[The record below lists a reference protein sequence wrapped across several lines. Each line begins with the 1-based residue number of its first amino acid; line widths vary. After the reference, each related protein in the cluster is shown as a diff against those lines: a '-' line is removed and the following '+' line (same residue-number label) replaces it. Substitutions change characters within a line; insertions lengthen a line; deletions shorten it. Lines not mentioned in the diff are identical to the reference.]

1 MRLDQNY
8 KRGTSLLM
16 GRPPK
21 NANHPLVRLRRKL
34 SEWSPHQVTRKVLAK
49 RTGIPEAS
57 LRDIETGRYK
67 LTYEVATKISFAT
80 KVDPRSLLAGDDP
93 VLDLLR
99 QPLSK
104 DSLEWSQYPRSPKEY
119 REARERLLCA
129 LLDSAEEKK
138 IVRLVYLSFENWLT
152 TTIEAFGLD
161 DLLAR
166 KLIDRFPAFEPDFVP
181 DEFLPKNKRLRDE
194 WLNLEWQIKIEYIR
208 LLDQY
213 VTDNPAHPVFSSSEH
228 HLPMGDLLKLE
239 SELKS
244 QLRMQARENVARTRQ
259 GDAVKSATP

>member
-1 MRLDQNY
+1 
-8 KRGTSLLM
+8 M

-34 SEWSPHQVTRKVLAK
+34 SEWSPHQVTRKDLAK

-80 KVDPRSLLAGDDP
+80 RVDPRSLLAGDDP
-93 VLDLLR
+93 LLDLLR

-104 DSLEWSQYPRSPKEY
+104 DSLEWSQYPGSPKEY
-119 REARERLLCA
+119 REAREQLLGA
-129 LLDSAEEKK
+129 LLDTAEEKK

-152 TTIEAFGLD
+152 TTIESFGLD
-161 DLLAR
+161 ELLTR
-166 KLIDRFPAFEPDFVP
+166 KLMDRFPSFDPDFVP
-181 DEFLPKNKRLRDE
+181 DEFLPENQRFRDE
-194 WLNLEWQIKIEYIR
+194 WLNLEHQINREYIR

-213 VTDNPAHPVFSSSEH
+213 EADNPAHPAFFSSEH
-228 HLPMGDLLKLE
+228 HLPMGDLLQLE
-239 SELKS
+239 GELKS
-244 QLRMQARENVARTRQ
+244 RLRLRARENVGRTRQ
-259 GDAVKSATP
+259 ADSVKSATP